1 MAHYAY
7 LDTNNIVTQVIVGK
21 SENEPTPE
29 GYSSWEDYYGAK
41 KTSYNTKGGVHLQGG
56 TPFRKNYALAI
67 LIYKHMTIIELQA
80 LLVKELNYGITL
92 VKQRGLYKQASFDV
106 KKRIEE
112 NIEEQIVH
120 LVLSTRYFNEDIATR
135 DLGIAD
141 QTVNEMISNAMVKNF
156 SIFGAND

>member
-1 MAHYAY
+1 MTAPTPSTQAWSTARRPRKRGIKVLAVSVHYAVAPPAREVNQY
-7 LDTNNIVTQVIVGK
+7 TFLTT
-21 SENEPTPE
+21 
-29 GYSSWEDYYGAK
+29 
-41 KTSYNTKGGVHLQGG
+41 H
-56 TPFRKNYALAI
+56 
-67 LIYKHMTIIELQA
+67 KHMTIVELQA
-80 LLVKELNYGITL
+80 LLIKEVNYGITL

-120 LVLSTRYFNEDIATR
+120 LVLSTRYFNEDIAKR
-135 DLGIAD
+135 DLGIPD

>member
-1 MAHYAY
+1 MVRSG
-7 LDTNNIVTQVIVGK
+7 N
-21 SENEPTPE
+21 
-29 GYSSWEDYYGAK
+29 
-41 KTSYNTKGGVHLQGG
+41 
-56 TPFRKNYALAI
+56 NYALAI

-92 VKQRGLYKQASFDV
+92 VKQRGLYKQSSFDV

>member
-1 MAHYAY
+1 MTAPTPSTQAWSTARRPRKRGIKVLAVSVHYAVAPPAREANQY
-7 LDTNNIVTQVIVGK
+7 T
-21 SENEPTPE
+21 
-29 GYSSWEDYYGAK
+29 
-41 KTSYNTKGGVHLQGG
+41 
-56 TPFRKNYALAI
+56 F
-67 LIYKHMTIIELQA
+67 LITHKHMTIVELQA
-80 LLVKELNYGITL
+80 LLIKEVNYGITL

-120 LVLSTRYFNEDIATR
+120 LVLSTRYFNEDIAKR